1 MRRLLLLGCLL
12 APAVLLLVGCSGPN
26 PLIESQRQT
35 IDSLYIADRAMRV
48 ELYAL
53 QDSIRF
59 FDDIESGRYYRQQ
72 QALEDEINR
81 LEYLVAVRRDSLCVV
96 EHPTVETLQVD
107 ELFEPASAT
116 LTEAGME
123 RLAEL
128 ATLLNDSYLGRN
140 VRIEGHSDSV
150 PPGGSLQ
157 ERYPT
162 NWELTAARATAV
174 VRYLTDEQG
183 MEATRFEAVSYGPAR
198 PIASNNTATG
208 RRQNRR
214 INVIVLDS

>member
-1 MRRLLLLGCLL
+1 MRALLILLLT
-12 APAVLLLVGCSGPN
+12 APALLVGCSTPN
-26 PLIESQRQT
+26 PLLETQRQT
-35 IDSLYIADRAMRV
+35 IDSLYVADREMRV

-59 FDDIESGRYYRQQ
+59 FDDIQSGRYYRQQ
-72 QALEDEINR
+72 RALEDEINR
-81 LEYLVAVRRDSLCVV
+81 LEYLVAVRQDSLCLT
-96 EHPTVETLQVD
+96 EDQTIETLLVD
-107 ELFEPASAT
+107 DLFEPASAT
-116 LTEAGME
+116 LTEAGIG

-128 ATLLNDSYLGRN
+128 ATLIKDSYPGRN

-150 PPGGSLQ
+150 PPGGTLQ

-174 VRYLTDEQG
+174 VRYLADEQE

-198 PIASNNTATG
+198 PMASNSTASG
-208 RRQNRR
+208 RRLNRR
-214 INVIVLDS
+214 INVIMLDS